1 MQLQNVTFAP
11 VASTLQMAARSAPP
25 VRVAHFPLMRARIAR
40 LVRLVVL
47 LRLLQQIV
55 PCVLV
60 ALNPRQTA
68 ANALRATQAS
78 IPLRVLT
85 THVSLA
91 WLGPQV
97 SLQDRAN
104 APNVPVAG
112 MLQVGVRSAPLA
124 RVALFRQRRAQI
136 ARLVRLVVL
145 LRLRQQN
152 VRCVPVASMLQAAIH
167 NASLA

>member
-1 MQLQNVTFAP
+1 MSAQSARL
-11 VASTLQMAARSAPP
+11 ASTLQHEGPQSATIAQWAGIKETWA
-25 VRVAHFPLMRARIAR
+25 VRCASRVQLT
-40 LVRLVVL
+40 
-47 LRLLQQIV
+47 
-55 PCVLV
+55 
-60 ALNPRQTA
+60 LNPRQTA

-97 SLQDRAN
+97 SLRDRAN

-124 RVALFRQRRAQI
+124 RVALFRQRGAQI

-167 NASLA
+167 NASVA